1 MSDSVRA
8 GCSRVLEATAMN
20 DFDGKMQALN
30 DAVQN
35 HFNVAAQ
42 GNCVLPSMGGRLPA
56 TAALQTL
63 SPQRYVCCAHGM
75 CVGASRDLSGPLCSH
90 VLLYSFARQVFRG
103 CCSHAKATSAQAAR
117 AGALVKV

>member
-8 GCSRVLEATAMN
+8 GCSRVLEATAMK

-42 GNCVLPSMGGRLPA
+42 GKFTAFSGHVG
-56 TAALQTL
+56 AAL
-63 SPQRYVCCAHGM
+63 
-75 CVGASRDLSGPLCSH
+75 
-90 VLLYSFARQVFRG
+90 
-103 CCSHAKATSAQAAR
+103 HAPVSKR
-117 AGALVKV
+117 